1 VIHRLFAALIV
12 LALALAAGGGGAR
25 EWKPTAQSLAEN
37 YAQIVDRRSPH
48 EVVFVMWLVPELL
61 PDGPESALARQIL
74 DDYLVIA
81 VIHADVS
88 ELGEFSFRK
97 VEDLTVNTVPN
108 GTLRPLVAD
117 AVPPAVAGTLSTLR
131 GVFGQ
136 TLGPMGRGAQWFAF
150 NGDQVSSCKAGAFSV
165 PYDGVDYSYQT
176 PIPGCP

>member
-97 VEDLTVNTVPN
+97 VEDLTVNTETAGRRRRTAGGRRDVVDAEGCVRSNARTDGSGCALVRLQWRP
-108 GTLRPLVAD
+108 GIQLQGWRVLRSL
-117 AVPPAVAGTLSTLR
+117 
-131 GVFGQ
+131 
-136 TLGPMGRGAQWFAF
+136 
-150 NGDQVSSCKAGAFSV
+150 
-165 PYDGVDYSYQT
+165 
-176 PIPGCP
+176 